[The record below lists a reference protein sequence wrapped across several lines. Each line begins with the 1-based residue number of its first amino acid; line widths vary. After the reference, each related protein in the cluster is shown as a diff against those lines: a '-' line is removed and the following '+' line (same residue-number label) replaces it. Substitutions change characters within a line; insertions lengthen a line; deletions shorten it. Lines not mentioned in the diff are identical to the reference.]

1 MQFEAQPTL
10 HIHVLGQ
17 YKALLGVGLST
28 TASVDDNDGILISE
42 SVKPRIK
49 DKRILNMHIHVSQ
62 KNEHCSE

>member
-1 MQFEAQPTL
+1 MCLVTK
-10 HIHVLGQ
+10 

-28 TASVDDNDGILISE
+28 TASVDENDGILISV